1 MDASQ
6 QGGGFSGGGQGG
18 GGRQADGR
26 GGGGPGGGPGGGG
39 GKRHKRRR
47 QRPQRPKR
55 RIPSAKESAAL
66 DSVGR
71 ERMFQQVEGL
81 LRQIR
86 ELAEETN
93 EFTEDDLRNYTTMV
107 TTFMTL
113 LEEESEPISERAR
126 SEFLRVRDRL
136 TQVLRG

>member
-6 QGGGFSGGGQGG
+6 QGGGGYSGGGQGG
-18 GGRQADGR
+18 NGRQGDGR
-26 GGGGPGGGPGGGG
+26 GGGGG

-47 QRPQRPKR
+47 QRPQRNKR

-86 ELAEETN
+86 EQAEETN
-93 EFTEDDLRNYTTMV
+93 DFSEEDLRHYTTTV
-107 TTFMTL
+107 TSFMTL

-126 SEFLRVRDRL
+126 SEYLRVRDKL
-136 TQVLRG
+136 TNALRG

>member
-6 QGGGFSGGGQGG
+6 HGGGFSGSGQGG

-26 GGGGPGGGPGGGG
+26 GGGGGG

-47 QRPQRPKR
+47 QRPQRNNNQR
-55 RIPSAKESAAL
+55 RIPSSKESAAL

-86 ELAEETN
+86 EHAEEAN
-93 EFTEDDLRNYTTMV
+93 SFTEDELRHYTTTV

-126 SEFLRVRDRL
+126 SEFLRVRDKL
-136 TQVLRG
+136 THALRG